1 MEGGTRP
8 LVAAAVSFPRT
19 AQALSAALEA
29 AGLAPDRRHGQCFLT
44 DVQAVDAIVRDAEVT
59 ASDHVVEVGTGPG
72 LLTHALA
79 ATGAAVTTF
88 DIDARLQR
96 FTRELVAWP
105 PAVLFV
111 EGDVLAGK
119 HELAPAFAQALEREP
134 APGGR
139 RLLVSNLPYNVAT
152 PILLGVLGLPR
163 PPQQVTVMVQRE
175 VAEKLLAP
183 PGQPAYGAP
192 SVLVGLAATGR
203 ILRRF
208 PPQVF
213 WPRPRVDSALL
224 RLDPREPSPYRAG
237 EADAFGRF
245 VTALF
250 MRRRKVLRTAASHA
264 LGVSPTEAEAS
275 AVALGL
281 DPTMRAQDVAP
292 SDLLALWRTRSG
304 VR

>member
-1 MEGGTRP
+1 M
-8 LVAAAVSFPRT
+8 SFPRT

-44 DVQAVDAIVRDAEVT
+44 DVQAVDAIVRDAAVT
-59 ASDHVVEVGTGPG
+59 ADDHVVEVGTGPG

-88 DIDARLQR
+88 DIDERLQR
-96 FTRELVAWP
+96 FTQDLVAWP
-105 PAVLFV
+105 PTVAFV

-119 HELAPAFAQALEREP
+119 HELAPAFATALEREP

-163 PPQQVTVMVQRE
+163 PPQQITVMVQRE
-175 VAEKLLAP
+175 VGEKLLAP
-183 PGQPAYGAP
+183 PGQPAHGAP

-224 RLDPREPSPYRAG
+224 RLDPREPAPYRAG

-250 MRRRKVLRTAASHA
+250 TRRRKVLRTAAAHA
-264 LGVSPTEAEAS
+264 LGVSPAEAEAAAVS
-275 AVALGL
+275 AGL

-292 SDLLALWRTRSG
+292 DDLLALWRSRYG

>member
-1 MEGGTRP
+1 M
-8 LVAAAVSFPRT
+8 VAAAVSFPRT
-19 AQALSAALEA
+19 AHALAAALEA

-44 DVQAVDAIVRDAEVT
+44 DAQAVDAIVRDAAVT
-59 ASDHVVEVGTGPG
+59 AVDHVVEVGTGPG

-79 ATGAAVTTF
+79 GTGARVTTF

-96 FTRELVAWP
+96 FARDVEAWP
-105 PAVLFV
+105 ATVTFV
-111 EGDVLAGK
+111 EGDVLAAK
-119 HELAPAFAQALEREP
+119 HQLSPAFAAALEREP
-134 APGGR
+134 APEGR

-152 PILLGVLGLPR
+152 PILLGVLGMAR
-163 PPQQVTVMVQRE
+163 PPQQITVMVQRE

-183 PGQPAYGAP
+183 PGHAAHGAP

-224 RLDPREPSPYRAG
+224 RLDPIAPSPYRFG

-245 VTALF
+245 VTGLF
-250 MRRRKVLRTAASHA
+250 TQRRKVLRTAAAHA
-264 LGVSPTEAEAS
+264 LGATPAQAEAA
-275 AVALGL
+275 AVAVGV
-281 DPTMRAQDVAP
+281 DPTTRAQDVAA
-292 SDLLALWRTRSG
+292 SDLLALWRFAGGARG
-304 VR
+304 